1 MQRGIFQLN
10 RHQGI
15 PRADVEGT
23 ARLVIGPDGAL
34 AAHQGL
40 GSGEPLDPHRGIS
53 AGQQVFVIRMEQR
66 LVVRHFDVASQH
78 RIHQVAD
85 GAASGR
91 PEQLWNAGQLIEV
104 IVDDGLAGD
113 GKQLAIG
120 SQLDGGAGIGQG
132 DVLVFRPLPHLA
144 QAGDV
149 AQTDAAGHLEVGQ
162 GAFARPLV
170 EGFLGIFP
178 AFQHRLV
185 GDIQQDL
192 AKVGTGVSE
201 GHANIGHRG
210 MAAGLNATAIQGGT
224 GQLAQAVSAIA
235 VITLCGGMAATGQ
248 QRGSDRVTDQV
259 AIAHM
264 NMSSRAGRASLA
276 SRLAQRRFDLFF
288 GLGGGHI
295 HVAQALGH
303 QLREAAAGEG
313 EQILDLVAAGLLL
326 LPEGCDGSGLV
337 RGRLGS
343 RGGGRRRRHRRRTR
357 AGASAKKRTG
367 LSRHIGKV
375 VHFVLVHV
383 GGSRNRL
390 FQDIDKPQ
398 LFGLGAIEPGICRQ

>member
-1 MQRGIFQLN
+1 MLLDPGSVLAVEVGHLDGVAPLGRQVPRLGAGVGETRLTDHIHEALDRVGYARVGIRARDRGAVDELQRGIFQLN

-66 LVVRHFDVASQH
+66 LVVRHLDVARKH

-91 PEQLWNAGQLIEV
+91 PEQRWNAGQHVEV

-120 SQLDGGAGIGQG
+120 GQLDGGASIGQG

-149 AQTDAAGHLEVGQ
+149 TQTDTARHLEVGQ
-162 GAFARPLV
+162 GAFARPLI
-170 EGFLGIFP
+170 EGFFGMFP

-201 GHANIGHRG
+201 GHADVGHRG
-210 MAAGLNATAIQGGT
+210 VSAGLNAATIQ
-224 GQLAQAVSAIA
+224 
-235 VITLCGGMAATGQ
+235 
-248 QRGSDRVTDQV
+248 
-259 AIAHM
+259 
-264 NMSSRAGRASLA
+264 
-276 SRLAQRRFDLFF
+276 
-288 GLGGGHI
+288 
-295 HVAQALGH
+295 
-303 QLREAAAGEG
+303 
-313 EQILDLVAAGLLL
+313 
-326 LPEGCDGSGLV
+326 
-337 RGRLGS
+337 
-343 RGGGRRRRHRRRTR
+343 
-357 AGASAKKRTG
+357 
-367 LSRHIGKV
+367 
-375 VHFVLVHV
+375 
-383 GGSRNRL
+383 
-390 FQDIDKPQ
+390 
-398 LFGLGAIEPGICRQ
+398 